1 MDLAED
7 IAELLGIYQNQSY
20 LGRKFPWLW
29 KPLTW
34 VRVVLFRIPLHIGFT
49 FARKLW
55 TDISAMAESPENK
68 VRPIYLVKRK
78 TAMLTSIQD
87 DGLVGYLVHAYA
99 SPDGYLSL
107 RTRMWIMVLILTF
120 LFASLHQTSVY
131 SSTSSLMVE
140 ADTIRATIMIWVTF
154 HLALRQDCQE
164 YLRDEVSSILS
175 SRELNDSNPVI
186 DVQTMQDAVKADSF
200 IREVL
205 RMKGD
210 LVNLVRAPV
219 RDIELGGYII
229 PKGGNLNSIFI
240 YSVRVNLQTINR

>member
-1 MDLAED
+1 
-7 IAELLGIYQNQSY
+7 
-20 LGRKFPWLW
+20 
-29 KPLTW
+29 
-34 VRVVLFRIPLHIGFT
+34 
-49 FARKLW
+49 
-55 TDISAMAESPENK
+55 
-68 VRPIYLVKRK
+68 
-78 TAMLTSIQD
+78 
-87 DGLVGYLVHAYA
+87 
-99 SPDGYLSL
+99 
-107 RTRMWIMVLILTF
+107 MWIMVLILTF

-131 SSTSSLMVE
+131 SFTSSLMVE

-154 HLALRQDCQE
+154 HLALHQDCQE

-186 DVQTMQDAVKADSF
+186 DVQTMQDAVKTDSF

-229 PKGGNLNSIFI
+229 PKGGNPNSIFI
-240 YSVRVNLQTINR
+240 VHIICSCQLTNS